1 MKIAI
6 VGAGPRGISTLDQI
20 NLNSEQLSH
29 ESLDVIVFDSFDIGG
44 SVWIADQNHLLIMN
58 TPCGQA
64 TLFSQNTS
72 ESPSF
77 FDWIKSPRSSLAIK
91 DSQLTPSQKEALLT
105 EAEMLSV
112 TDYASRSLFGIYA
125 KWAFKKL
132 VDTLTQKNISIN
144 FINQEV
150 TSVTVTSSNLFE
162 VQTSSFTDSFSAV
175 FMATGFPLNTL
186 TKSEDRL
193 IDFAANHNLTY
204 IPAKNPSLTN
214 LETIKPQEKV
224 ILRGLG
230 LTFYDYVTL
239 LTQGRGGHF
248 SIDDKGRYHYHKSGQ
263 EPLMY
268 GFSRRGY
275 PSHAKGNYEKSLT
288 GTMTPKFLTRSY
300 LKTLNP
306 SSLSYQTFLKLM
318 VKDLAYVYYTK
329 SLPNLSQKEIFNQL
343 SNGHLDDNIKKQ
355 FLPHRLFNFDKLI
368 QPEAEIKPSDLD
380 DFTSTIG
387 NFLFHDATEALRGNQ
402 TSPLATTL
410 EMIRDLRKSIR
421 FIIENDLFD
430 PSDYVNQFL
439 GSFKSL
445 NNFLAAGPA
454 VTRLLELEALVRAN
468 IVHFIA
474 PPVEFKPFDN
484 QFMIKNHWH
493 NIKAT
498 TLIESRLPKESVI
511 TAHDPVY
518 KELLNTT
525 IKPHKLNNDDDLQ
538 TGAIAVDRKTNQVIN
553 HEDKLVKNLFIW
565 GLPTE
570 GLHFQTTTVAQVTP
584 DNFFINESQAM
595 FNAFLK
601 NINN

>member
-20 NLNSEQLSH
+20 NLSSDQLTR
-29 ESLDVIVFDSFDIGG
+29 ESLDIIVFDSFDIGG

-72 ESPSF
+72 KTPSF
-77 FDWIKSPRSSLAIK
+77 FDWIKSPNSSLAVKITK
-91 DSQLTPSQKEALLT
+91 LTPNQKEALLT
-105 EAEMLSV
+105 EIENLSA
-112 TDYASRSLFGIYA
+112 TDYASRSLFGVYA
-125 KWAFKKL
+125 KWAFTEL
-132 VDTLTQKNISIN
+132 VSMLTQKEISIN

-150 TSVTVTSSNLFE
+150 TSITVTFPNQFE

-186 TKSEDRL
+186 TKSENNL
-193 IDFAANHNLTY
+193 IDFAAEHKLTY

-214 LETIKPQEKV
+214 LETIRPQETV

-263 EPLMY
+263 EPVIY

-275 PSHAKGNYEKSLT
+275 PSHAKGSYEKDLAE
-288 GTMTPKFLTRSY
+288 TMTPQFLTISY
-300 LKTLNP
+300 LKKLSP

-318 VKDLAYVYYTK
+318 IKDLAYVYYTK
-329 SLPNLSQKEIFNQL
+329 SLPDLSKEELVSQL

-355 FLPHRLFNFDKLI
+355 LLPHRIFDFDKLI
-368 QPEAEIKPSDLD
+368 RPESTVKPSDLD
-380 DFTSTIG
+380 DFSSTIG
-387 NFLFHDATEALRGNQ
+387 DFLLDDATEALQGNQ
-402 TSPLATTL
+402 TSPMATTF

-454 VTRLLELEALVRAN
+454 VNRLLELEALVRSN

-474 PPVEFKPFDN
+474 PPVEFKTSKNKF
-484 QFMIKNHWH
+484 IVKNHWH
-493 NIKAT
+493 S
-498 TLIESRLPKESVI
+498 IEQP
-511 TAHDPVY
+511 P
-518 KELLNTT
+518 
-525 IKPHKLNNDDDLQ
+525 
-538 TGAIAVDRKTNQVIN
+538 
-553 HEDKLVKNLFIW
+553 
-565 GLPTE
+565 
-570 GLHFQTTTVAQVTP
+570 
-584 DNFFINESQAM
+584 
-595 FNAFLK
+595 
-601 NINN
+601 